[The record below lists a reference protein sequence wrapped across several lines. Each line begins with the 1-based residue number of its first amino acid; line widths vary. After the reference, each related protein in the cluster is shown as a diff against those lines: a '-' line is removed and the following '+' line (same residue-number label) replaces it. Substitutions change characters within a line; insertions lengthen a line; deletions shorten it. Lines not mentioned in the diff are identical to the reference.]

1 MEGRKIDENQMK
13 KTEDKETSSSQCQSG
28 FHKNSNELVN
38 SCVAEDRKNSL
49 ESLGNGDA
57 DYLVDANRQ
66 ANTANLVDQRNDE
79 LLRLLTGEQ
88 GSQSVDFDQ
97 MAAEGIGWWTR
108 RMDKMS
114 PGDFQQFYAALGILR
129 ERMQTHLQQQVRITD
144 SNSAQTSSSSSNT
157 SANGR
162 ARRKR
167 R

>member
-1 MEGRKIDENQMK
+1 MEGRKSNESQMK
-13 KTEDKETSSSQCQSG
+13 KTEDKDTSSSQCQSG

-49 ESLGNGDA
+49 ESFGNGDA
-57 DYLVDANRQ
+57 DYLVEAHHPAN
-66 ANTANLVDQRNDE
+66 AANLVDQRNDE

-88 GSQSVDFDQ
+88 RSESVNFDQ

-108 RMDKMS
+108 RLDKMNREE
-114 PGDFQQFYAALGILR
+114 FQQFYAALGILR
-129 ERMQTHLQQQVRITD
+129 ERMQTHLQQRVRITD

-157 SANGR
+157 STNGS